1 MPSTKTSRTR
11 SSGAATAGGRSASR
25 ASPRK
30 KVANSGAAAPSA
42 TAAKTGGSAKKR
54 APKSVRRGDVP
65 DEAPSVLAVD
75 IGGSKI
81 KFLASGQTEARAI
94 RSGKDMTPAKMIREI
109 RKLAK
114 GWKYTVV
121 SLGYPGLVSASGPVA
136 EPGNL
141 GSGWVGFDYSAAFGC
156 PVRIVNDAAMQALGS
171 YDGGRMLFLGFGTGV
186 GSVLIV
192 NHTVVPLELGEL
204 MWGEKT
210 FSAQF
215 GRKALERIGEKR
227 WRERVLETLPPLQR
241 AFVADYV
248 VIGGGNSK
256 HLLEPLP
263 PNVRLGHNLTAFRGG
278 YRLWGIDEMPTP
290 DTSDPQNSRP
300 DSVGRWRLL

>member
-1 MPSTKTSRTR
+1 MLT
-11 SSGAATAGGRSASR
+11 
-25 ASPRK
+25 
-30 KVANSGAAAPSA
+30 
-42 TAAKTGGSAKKR
+42 
-54 APKSVRRGDVP
+54 
-65 DEAPSVLAVD
+65 VD
-75 IGGSKI
+75 IGGSKVKI
-81 KFLASGQTEARAI
+81 LASGQTEPRSV
-94 RSGKDMTPAKMIREI
+94 RSGKDMTPTKMIAEVKR
-109 RKLAK
+109 LAK
-114 GWKYTVV
+114 GWKYDVV

-141 GSGWVGFDYSAAFGC
+141 GAGWVGFDYAAAFGC
-156 PVRIVNDAAMQALGS
+156 AVRIVNDAAMQALGS
-171 YDGGRMLFLGFGTGV
+171 YDGGRMLFLGFGTGL

-215 GRKALERIGEKR
+215 GRKGLERSGEKR
-227 WRERVLETLPPLQR
+227 WRERVLETLPSLQR

-263 PNVRLGHNLTAFRGG
+263 PNIRLGHNLTAFRGG
-278 YRLWGIDEMPTP
+278 ARLWGIDEMPTWEVN
-290 DTSDPQNSRP
+290 DPESNLP
-300 DSVGRWRLL
+300 ANVGRWRLL